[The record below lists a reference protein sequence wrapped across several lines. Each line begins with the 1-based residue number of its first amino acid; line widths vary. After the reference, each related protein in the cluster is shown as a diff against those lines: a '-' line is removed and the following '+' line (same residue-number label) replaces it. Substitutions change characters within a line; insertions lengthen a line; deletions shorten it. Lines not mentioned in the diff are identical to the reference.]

1 MIRRP
6 PKFPL
11 FPSPPF
17 SHCLWNRLV
26 QNLTVTLASSFS
38 GPGPTSLESTV
49 LLQVV
54 VAAADGWSAVVTSG
68 APVPL
73 QGGAA
78 TAAVGVDADRAADL
92 LSQHGEETGSTSG
105 TATLTIP
112 PVSDVSGTVQ
122 GQPFTV

>member
-38 GPGPTSLESTV
+38 GPGPTSLEGTV
-49 LLQVV
+49 HLDVV

-78 TAAVGVDADRAADL
+78 TAAVGVGAERAAHPL
-92 LSQHGEETGSTSG
+92 RPHSGGTGTNSG
-105 TATLTIP
+105 A
-112 PVSDVSGTVQ
+112 GT
-122 GQPFTV
+122 PA